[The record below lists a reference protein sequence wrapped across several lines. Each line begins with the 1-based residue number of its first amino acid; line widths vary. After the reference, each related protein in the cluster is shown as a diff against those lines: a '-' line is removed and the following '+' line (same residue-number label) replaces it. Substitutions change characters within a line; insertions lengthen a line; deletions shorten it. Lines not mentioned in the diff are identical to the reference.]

1 MAAMRWVGVGLG
13 LCGMVALPFD
23 LSGTWV
29 LNVGKSALGP
39 MAAPTVDSLVVRR
52 DGSSYH
58 IDVASDLGEPAVE
71 HFAYAV
77 PVGDGETTID
87 LPTGAKMHTTFR
99 HRQDTVTFTSEISMQ
114 GRDVAHQ
121 TGIMYPSAH
130 GRSLIRDVSI
140 TPLEG
145 PSAAPIHVVLVY
157 DKR

>member
-1 MAAMRWVGVGLG
+1 MPAMRWVGAGLV
-13 LCGMVALPFD
+13 LCGMGVLPFD

-29 LNVGKSALGP
+29 LNVGKSTLGP

-58 IDVASDLGEPAVE
+58 VDVTSDLGEPTVQ

-77 PVGDGETTID
+77 PVGDGETTIN

-114 GRDVAHQ
+114 GQDVAHQ
-121 TGIMYPSAH
+121 TGIMYPSAK

-145 PSAAPIHVVLVY
+145 QNAAPIHVVLVY

>member
-1 MAAMRWVGVGLG
+1 MATIRWVGAGLG
-13 LCGMVALPFD
+13 LCGMAVLPFD

-39 MAAPTVDSLVVRR
+39 MAAPTVDSLVVKR
-52 DGSSYH
+52 DGSSYQV
-58 IDVASDLGEPAVE
+58 DVTSDLGGPTVE
-71 HFAYAV
+71 HFAYVV
-77 PVGDGETTID
+77 PVGDGQTTID

-121 TGIMYPSAH
+121 TGIMYPSAN
-130 GRSLIRDVSI
+130 GRSLTRDVSI
-140 TPLEG
+140 TPLDG